1 MRLRHDGTKRQ
12 VTDARD
18 FGRVAV
24 LFGGTS
30 SEREISLKSGAA
42 CLAALQKRGVD
53 AHPFDPRDKPLT
65 ELKSRDFTRVFI
77 ALHGTGGEDGTL
89 QGALEFLGLPYT

>member
-1 MRLRHDGTKRQ
+1 MRLRHDPKLVRH
-12 VTDARD
+12 VSSAAE

-42 CLAALQKRGVD
+42 GTPGVTF
-53 AHPFDPRDKPLT
+53 ATPSNFGTPGGRLT
-65 ELKSRDFTRVFI
+65 
-77 ALHGTGGEDGTL
+77 A
-89 QGALEFLGLPYT
+89 